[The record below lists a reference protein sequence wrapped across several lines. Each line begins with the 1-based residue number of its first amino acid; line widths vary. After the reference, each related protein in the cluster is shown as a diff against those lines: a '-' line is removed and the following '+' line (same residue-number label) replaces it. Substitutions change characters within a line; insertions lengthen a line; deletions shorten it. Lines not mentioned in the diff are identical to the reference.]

1 MTFGQQRFQKRQC
14 EEKKTL
20 SIDAARLARV
30 IIRREKAMAFVVIL
44 VVVIIM
50 IIYRKCK
57 W

>member
-20 SIDAARLARV
+20 SIDAARRARV

-44 VVVIIM
+44 VVIIM